1 MTRSLLAALLALALP
16 LAAACTATETTP
28 DAAETARSAPQEA
41 TMPAPTPEATRSP
54 ASGKTTRAAPAD
66 SEPERD
72 NCDAGKVR
80 ARWTNALPT
89 AEAKAAIAEAVG
101 DRPIRYY
108 TEGDPI
114 TMDYSEDRLNVVL
127 GKDGRIAEFRCG

>member
-1 MTRSLLAALLALALP
+1 MTRSRLAALLALALP
-16 LAAACTATETTP
+16 LTAACTAS
-28 DAAETARSAPQEA
+28 ETAPAAVDTATGMPEEA
-41 TMPAPTPEATRSP
+41 TMTIPAREETRSP
-54 ASGKTTRAAPAD
+54 AAGATETATPAA

-72 NCDAGKVR
+72 SCGAGKVR

-89 AEAKAAIAEAVG
+89 ADVKAAIAEAVG

-108 TEGDPI
+108 TDGDPI